1 MKLSILPERSR
12 RVGAARS
19 ATMAGCLCLLTA
31 CVQTGVESAGE
42 QGHAAIPETL
52 AINVGGGAMTTLDGV
67 AYSAD
72 ESWVIGGEAGKLD
85 AVSGTQS
92 AELYQ
97 TYRKGAI
104 KLSIP
109 VPTGEYDVTLKFAEP
124 DDTNMRARIFD
135 VLVEGKVAI
144 PRLNV
149 RLRRDGNLRAGLSQ
163 TIPRVQITDGKV
175 DIDFKAHS
183 GEPVLSAVVI
193 RPHAAADTSNFKL
206 KWADEFDVDGK
217 PDPARW
223 NSKNWRAKRVNRED
237 QAYTDRAKNARIKDG
252 KLIIEAHK
260 EDYLGAK
267 YTSARL
273 TSEGHG
279 DLLYGRVEVRAK
291 IPTGGGSWPAIWMY
305 PTDRWR
311 YSGGCDAKVGDPKPG
326 KCVSWPNSGEID
338 IMEHVGNGLGTV
350 HGTVHNKA
358 YYWVNGKQRKGAVI
372 IDNIGEGF
380 YTYAMN
386 WTPDRIDIFVDDTLY
401 FTYIREEDA
410 DWRAWP
416 FDHPFHVILNLAI
429 GGSWGRAAGGID
441 DRKFPQRLEID
452 YVRAYEFTGKRGRK

>member
-326 KCVSWPNSGEID
+326 K
-338 IMEHVGNGLGTV
+338 
-350 HGTVHNKA
+350 
-358 YYWVNGKQRKGAVI
+358 
-372 IDNIGEGF
+372 
-380 YTYAMN
+380 
-386 WTPDRIDIFVDDTLY
+386 
-401 FTYIREEDA
+401 
-410 DWRAWP
+410 
-416 FDHPFHVILNLAI
+416 
-429 GGSWGRAAGGID
+429 
-441 DRKFPQRLEID
+441 
-452 YVRAYEFTGKRGRK
+452 